1 MRLYLTD
8 ILLRE
13 LWFYI
18 KKQSRCVCGNQ
29 VLLVNQLMGF
39 RESIMQIM

>member
-18 KKQSRCVCGNQ
+18 KKNSPGVSVGTSFYW
-29 VLLVNQLMGF
+29 LTSSGL
-39 RESIMQIM
+39 

>member
-18 KKQSRCVCGNQ
+18 KKNQSRCVCGNQ
-29 VLLVNQLMGF
+29 FLLVNQLWALDN
-39 RESIMQIM
+39 R